1 MVGDRQ
7 TLRRSEI
14 STPAFVGREREV
26 AALRQALSK
35 PPAVVLVEA
44 EPGAGKSRLVREFLA
59 SPDGQRHR
67 MLIAVCPPFRE
78 ALTLGPIVDAVRQA
92 RTEVAGLR
100 LSPLAG
106 SLRPLLPEWAAD
118 LPAAPE
124 PLEDARA
131 ARHRLFQALAEL
143 VGVLRVTGLV
153 VEDVHWADAVT
164 LEFLTFLAAEP
175 SHPPSLPGP
184 LSFVV
189 TYRPA
194 ELPAG
199 SLVRGLPG
207 RLPSRTTQVR
217 LALAPLDVADTAG
230 MVSSMLRGGRVS
242 FAFAGFLHQRTGG
255 LPLAVEES
263 VRLLG
268 DRADLIW
275 RRGEWVRRNLAD
287 LQVSPTLRDSVLE
300 RVQRLSRPAQQL
312 LQAAA
317 VLAEPTDPQVLVT
330 VAGKASPLAGRGV
343 EEGTPDPA
351 GTPAGV
357 PYAERGPLA
366 EAVSS
371 GLLQDGG
378 RSRVAFRHAFMAQV
392 VYEALPGA
400 DRRRLHLAAGQAL
413 EPLDPLPVVPLT
425 RHFREA
431 GAVEQWSRY
440 AELAAARAVA
450 SGDQTT
456 ATVLLHDLLATA
468 AELPGPT
475 RLRLARQLAA
485 NTLVRRE
492 AVDELHHRV
501 VDTLREILDS
511 TELSPPEQGQV
522 RSLLGRLYAQQGDF
536 GSAYAEL
543 ERAIPHLAPD
553 SAEAAR
559 AMTYLGWPILSPWP
573 ASVHLDWLRRAARID
588 LTKLSPVDRIA
599 VTSDRAIALLQ
610 LGEESGWRVATEVP
624 TGAAEGEAQR
634 MLIRSHLNL
643 GYAAILWGRYGDA
656 RERLAAA
663 AELVGSERY
672 PRLSYKILA
681 ARAELSWRTGGWDEL
696 AEQLAAL
703 LGADDV
709 EALVRLTG
717 LRLAGRRDAAAGE
730 RRKAEEQLRG
740 ALDEALRLG
749 AVEDVLDP
757 AAGLARLW
765 LADGRVDDAVRVT
778 ENPIQPV
785 TSKGIWFWAT
795 DIAPARV
802 AALAAAGRLDE
813 AAELVSAYRDGL
825 GDRDAP
831 APRAGLASCQAV
843 LAEYQD
849 QDSAAEAYARAA
861 RAWDR
866 LPRPYEALI
875 AREAEAGC
883 RLAAGPTEPG
893 LALLSQVWRGL
904 SNLGA
909 HGDAG
914 RVARRLR
921 EAGVEVRQPWRGGR
935 RGYGSEPSPRELEVV
950 RLVLAGKTNREIAE
964 TLGKSP
970 RTVAGQLG
978 SVMRKLGVSSRTELA
993 VRAVEAGLVPDD
1005 S

>member
-7 TLRRSEI
+7 PLRRSEI
-14 STPAFVGREREV
+14 SAPAFVGREREV
-26 AALRQALSK
+26 EALRLALSK

-59 SPDGQRHR
+59 SAGGHRHR
-67 MLIAVCPPFRE
+67 MLVAVCPPFRE

-92 RTEVAGLR
+92 RAAVAGLR

-124 PLEDARA
+124 PLDDPRA
-131 ARHRLFQALAEL
+131 ARHRLFRALAEL
-143 VGVLRVTGLV
+143 VGALQVTGLV

-164 LEFLTFLAAEP
+164 LEFLTFLAAQQAREAARE
-175 SHPPSLPGP
+175 P
-184 LSFVV
+184 LSMVI

-199 SLVRGLPG
+199 SLLLE
-207 RLPSRTTQVR
+207 LPSRLPDRTSQVR

-230 MVSSMLRGGRVS
+230 MVSSMLRGERVS
-242 FAFAGFLHQRTGG
+242 VAFAGFLHRRTGG

-268 DRADLIW
+268 DRADLIR
-275 RRGEWVRRNLAD
+275 RRGEWVRRSLAD

-317 VLAEPTDPQVLVT
+317 VLAEPTDPQVLVA
-330 VAGKASPLAGRGV
+330 VAGQAGQRAAL
-343 EEGTPDPA
+343 T
-351 GTPAGV
+351 
-357 PYAERGPLA
+357 
-366 EAVSS
+366 EAVGS
-371 GLLQDGG
+371 GLLREDD
-378 RSRVAFRHAFMAQV
+378 RSRLAFRHAFMAQV

-400 DRRRLHLAAGQAL
+400 DRRRLHLLAGQAL
-413 EPLDPLPVVPLT
+413 ESLDPPPVVPLT

-431 GAVEQWSRY
+431 GAVEPWCRY

-450 SGDQTT
+450 SGDRTT
-456 ATVLLHDLLATA
+456 ATVLLYELLAS
-468 AELPGPT
+468 AELPSAT
-475 RLRLARQLAA
+475 RIRLARQLAA
-485 NTLVRRE
+485 NALVRRE
-492 AVDELHHRV
+492 PVDELHHRV
-501 VDTLREILDS
+501 VGTLRKILDS
-511 TELSPPEQGQV
+511 VRLSPAEQAEI
-522 RSLLGRLYAQQGDF
+522 RSPLGRLLAQQGDF
-536 GSAYAEL
+536 VAAYAEL
-543 ERAIPHLAPD
+543 ERAIPHLEQD

-573 ASVHLDWLRRAARID
+573 AAVHREWLRRAARVD
-588 LTKLSPVDRIA
+588 LTKLSVVDRIA
-599 VTSDRAIALLQ
+599 ITSDRATALLQ
-610 LGEESGWRVATEVP
+610 LGEESGWQVAAEIP
-624 TGAAEGEAQR
+624 TGATEGEPKR
-634 MLIRSHLNL
+634 LLIRSQINL
-643 GYAAILWGRYGDA
+643 GYAAILWGRYGVA
-656 RERLAAA
+656 RERLADA

-672 PRLSYKILA
+672 PRLSNKILA
-681 ARAELSWRTGGWDEL
+681 ARAELAWLTGAWDEL
-696 AEQLAAL
+696 AEQLTAM
-703 LGADDV
+703 LGTDDV
-709 EALVRLTG
+709 EAMIRLTG

-730 RRKAEEQLRG
+730 RRKAEDQLQR
-740 ALDEALRLG
+740 ALQEALRLG

-757 AAGLARLW
+757 AAALARLW

-778 ENPIQPV
+778 EEPIQPV

-802 AALAAAGRLDE
+802 AALAAAGQL
-813 AAELVSAYRDGL
+813 AAAADLVTAYANGL

-831 APRAGLASCQAV
+831 APAAGLATCRAV
-843 LAEYQD
+843 LTEARGGP
-849 QDSAAEAYARAA
+849 AAEAYARAA

-866 LPRPYEALI
+866 LPRPYEVLA

-883 RLAAGPTEPG
+883 RLAAGQTEAG
-893 LALLSQVWRGL
+893 LALLSQVWQGL
-904 SNLGA
+904 SDLGA
-909 HGDAG
+909 QGDAG

-1005 S
+1005 G